1 MERLDD
7 LHGLSGRSHE
17 CLHCVSQRL
26 FWGLGWMGDVGWEM
40 DGGIYL
46 VGMGGGAMQAIV
58 VVFVGEESWWEG
70 GTTIPIVDLQQ
81 STKGPEGTPIV

>member
-1 MERLDD
+1 
-7 LHGLSGRSHE
+7 
-17 CLHCVSQRL
+17 
-26 FWGLGWMGDVGWEM
+26 M
-40 DGGIYL
+40 DGGIDW